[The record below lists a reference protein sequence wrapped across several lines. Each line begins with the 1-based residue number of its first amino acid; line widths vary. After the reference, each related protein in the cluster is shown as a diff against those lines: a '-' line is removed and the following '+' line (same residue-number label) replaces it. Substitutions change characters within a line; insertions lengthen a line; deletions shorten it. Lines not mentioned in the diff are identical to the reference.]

1 MPPGARSAPLP
12 ARGGRREGALARL
25 AETDFREDPALADRA
40 RLATLEAALAEEIRK
55 SETLARVTEA
65 VASSADVDKLIQVVI
80 DGAREITGAAFG
92 AFFYNVA
99 DPDGGS
105 YTLYRLSGAP
115 PEAFSRFPMPRK
127 TEVFAPT
134 FDGVGPVRSDDITK
148 DPRYG
153 RNAPRKG
160 MPEGH
165 LPVRSYLAV
174 PVTTREGV
182 VLGGLF
188 FGHPEPARF
197 TGRDETLL
205 VGLGA
210 QVAVIIESIRSNAA
224 AFSELA
230 ERRKA
235 EERLKFALDSG
246 RMGSWDLD
254 VATRAYEASD
264 LCKRNYGRR
273 PDETF
278 TFADLVATIHPE
290 DRPRILAAI
299 ESAIRDGAEYDVEYR
314 VVHPSGEL
322 RWLHARG
329 RAAQTAD
336 DGGVRRLAGVS
347 LDITERKRADER
359 QKLLV
364 NELNHRVKNSLA
376 TVQSIAAQTLRS
388 SASPEFFREAF
399 ETRLIA
405 LSQTHDLLT
414 RESWEGA
421 SLREVFDVEL
431 HAMAG
436 EDRVVFDYTADV
448 RLNPKA
454 AVALGMG
461 IHELATNAVKYGAL
475 SIPDGRVSVAWTLEE
490 DLLRLVWTERGGPT
504 VTPPARR
511 GFGARLL
518 ERGLA
523 AELSGGVELTYDAA
537 GLVCQMALPR
547 RALEP

>member
-1 MPPGARSAPLP
+1 MVTAAKTDI
-12 ARGGRREGALARL
+12 RGGSEADLRAQL
-25 AETDFREDPALADRA
+25 AEARAALAD
-40 RLATLEAALAEEIRK
+40 EVRK
-55 SETLARVTEA
+55 SETLARVTQA
-65 VASSADVDKLIQVVI
+65 VASSSDVGSCVQAVM
-80 DGAREITGAAFG
+80 DGGREIIGAAYG
-92 AFFYNVA
+92 AFFYNVVDA
-99 DPDGGS
+99 DGEF

-115 PEAFSRFPMPRK
+115 YEAFASFPTPRK

-134 FDGVGPVRSDDITK
+134 FDGVGVVRSDDITQ

-153 RNAPRKG
+153 RNAPRRG
-160 MPEGH
+160 MPPGH
-165 LPVRSYLAV
+165 LPVRSYLAI
-174 PVTTREGV
+174 PVTTPQSA

-188 FGHPEPARF
+188 FGDPEPGRF
-197 TGRDETLL
+197 TARDEALL

-210 QVAVIIESIRSNAA
+210 QVAVTIESIRINAA
-224 AFSELA
+224 ALDELDQ
-230 ERRKA
+230 RRRA

-264 LCKRNYGRR
+264 LCKANYGRR
-273 PDETF
+273 PDQSF
-278 TFADLVATIHPE
+278 TFADLIATIHPE
-290 DRPRILAAI
+290 DRPRIMAAI
-299 ESAIRDGAEYDVEYR
+299 ESAIRDGADYDVEYR
-314 VVHPSGEL
+314 VLLPADGEL

-347 LDITERKRADER
+347 LDITERKRAEER
-359 QKLLV
+359 QKLLI

-388 SASPEFFREAF
+388 NASPEFFREAF
-399 ETRLIA
+399 EARLIA
-405 LSQTHDLLT
+405 LSHTHDLLT

-421 SLREVFDVEL
+421 SLREVFDSEL

-436 EDRVVFDYTADV
+436 EDRVTFDYVSDL

-461 IHELATNAVKYGAL
+461 VHELATNAVKYGAW
-475 SIPDGRVSVAWTLEE
+475 SVPDGRVIVSWRLEPN
-490 DLLRLVWTERGGPT
+490 LLRLTWAERGGPT
-504 VTPPARR
+504 VKTPTRR

-523 AELSGGVELTYDAA
+523 AELSGGVELTYDAS
-537 GLVCQMALPR
+537 GLVCHMALPL

>member
-1 MPPGARSAPLP
+1 
-12 ARGGRREGALARL
+12 LASVAKTEVRVDGETELAERL
-25 AETDFREDPALADRA
+25 AASQ
-40 RLATLEAALAEEIRK
+40 AALAEEVRK
-55 SETLARVTEA
+55 SETLARLTEA
-65 VASSADVDKLIQVVI
+65 VAASPDIDGVVQVVI

-92 AFFYNVA
+92 AFFYNLVDA
-99 DPDGGS
+99 DGES
-105 YTLYRLSGAP
+105 YSLYRLSGAP
-115 PEAFSRFPMPRK
+115 PEAFASFPMPRK
-127 TEVFAPT
+127 TAVFAPT
-134 FDGVGPVRSDDITK
+134 FDGVGAVLSDDITQ

-153 RNAPRKG
+153 RNAPRRG

-165 LPVRSYLAV
+165 LPVRSYLAI
-174 PVTTREGV
+174 PVATRQGE

-188 FGHPEPARF
+188 FGHPEIGRF
-197 TGRDETLL
+197 SARDENLL
-205 VGLGA
+205 TGLGA
-210 QVAVIIESIRSNAA
+210 QVAVTIESIRITAGA
-224 AFSELA
+224 KKELA
-230 ERRKA
+230 ERRQA
-235 EERLKFALDSG
+235 EERLKFALDASG
-246 RMGSWDLD
+246 MGSWDLD

-264 LCKRNYGRR
+264 LCKSNYGRR
-273 PDETF
+273 PDQPF
-278 TFADLVATIHPE
+278 GFADLIETIHPE
-290 DRPRILAAI
+290 DRPRVLTAI
-299 ESAIRDGAEYDVEYR
+299 ESAIREGADYDVEYR

-347 LDITERKRADER
+347 LDITQRKRADER

-399 ETRLIA
+399 EARLIA
-405 LSQTHDLLT
+405 LSHTHDLLT

-421 SLREVFDVEL
+421 SLREVFDAEL

-436 EDRVVFDYTADV
+436 EDRITFDYADDV
-448 RLNPKA
+448 RLTPKA

-461 IHELATNAVKYGAL
+461 VHELATNACKYGAL
-475 SIPDGRVSVAWTLEE
+475 SVATGRVRVTWVQER
-490 DLLRLVWTERGGPT
+490 DLLRLTWTESHGPP
-504 VTPPARR
+504 VAPPARR

-537 GLVCQMALPR
+537 GLICQMALPL

>member
-1 MPPGARSAPLP
+1 MVSVAETQV
-12 ARGGRREGALARL
+12 RGGSDTDLNARL
-25 AETDFREDPALADRA
+25 ARA
-40 RLATLEAALAEEIRK
+40 EAALAEEIRK

-65 VASSADVDKLIQVVI
+65 IASSGDVDACIQAAI
-80 DGAREITGAAFG
+80 DGAREITGAAYG
-92 AFFYNVA
+92 AFFYNGVGA
-99 DPDGGS
+99 DGEF
-105 YTLYRLSGAP
+105 YTLYRLSGAA
-115 PEAFSRFPMPRK
+115 PEAFADFPTPRK

-134 FDGVGPVRSDDITK
+134 FDGLGVVRSDDITK

-153 RNAPRKG
+153 RNAPRRG

-165 LPVRSYLAV
+165 LLVRSYLAI
-174 PVTTREGV
+174 PVSNRQGE

-188 FGHPEPARF
+188 FGHPEPGRF
-197 TGRDETLL
+197 TARDETLL
-205 VGLGA
+205 VGVGA
-210 QVAVIIESIRSNAA
+210 QVAVTIESIRTNAA
-224 AFSELA
+224 ALDELDQ
-230 ERRKA
+230 RRRA

-264 LCKRNYGRR
+264 LCKVNYGRR

-278 TFADLVATIHPE
+278 TFADLIATIHPE
-290 DRPRILAAI
+290 DRPRIMTAI
-299 ESAIRDGAEYDVEYR
+299 EAAIRDGADYDVEYR
-314 VVHPSGEL
+314 VVLPNGDL

-347 LDITERKRADER
+347 LDITDRKRAEER
-359 QKLLV
+359 RKLLV

-399 ETRLIA
+399 ESRLIA

-421 SLREVFDVEL
+421 SLREVFDAEL

-436 EDRVVFDYTADV
+436 EDRVTFDYPADL

-475 SIPDGRVSVAWTLEE
+475 SVPHGRVLVTWSLER
-490 DLLRLVWTERGGPT
+490 DLLRLTWTERDGPR
-504 VTPPARR
+504 VEPPARR

-537 GLVCQMALPR
+537 GLVCQMALPL

>member
-1 MPPGARSAPLP
+1 MAK
-12 ARGGRREGALARL
+12 L
-25 AETDFREDPALADRA
+25 AETDIREDEETALRA
-40 RLATLEAALAEEIRK
+40 RLVKLEAALAEENRR

-65 VASSADVDKLIQVVI
+65 VASSTDVDTCVQVVI
-80 DGAREITGAAFG
+80 DGAREISGAAYG
-92 AFFYNVA
+92 AFFYNVV
-99 DPDGGS
+99 DPHGEF

-115 PEAFSRFPMPRK
+115 PEAFEGFPMPRK

-134 FDGVGPVRSDDITK
+134 FDGTGVVRSDDVTR

-153 RNAPRKG
+153 RNAPRRG

-165 LPVRSYLAV
+165 LPVRSYLAI
-174 PVTTREGV
+174 PVANRRGE

-188 FGHPEPARF
+188 FGHPEPGKFSA
-197 TGRDETLL
+197 RDETLL

-210 QVAVIIESIRSNAA
+210 QVAATVDLIRLSTGALT
-224 AFSELA
+224 EL
-230 ERRKA
+230 EHRRKA

-264 LCKRNYGRR
+264 LCKVNYGRR

-278 TFADLVATIHPE
+278 TFADLIATIHPE

-299 ESAIRDGAEYDVEYR
+299 EAAIREGADYDVEYR
-314 VVHPSGEL
+314 VVHPNGDL

-347 LDITERKRADER
+347 LDITERKRAEER

-388 SASPEFFREAF
+388 VAAPEFFRDAF

-414 RESWEGA
+414 RESWAGA

-436 EDRVVFDYTADV
+436 EDRVGFDYDADV

-475 SIPDGRVSVAWTLEE
+475 SVPEGRVAVAWSVE
-490 DLLRLVWTERGGPT
+490 DGVLRLTWTERGGPA

-523 AELSGGVELTYDAA
+523 AELSGGVELTYDAT
-537 GLVCQMALPR
+537 GLICEMALPV

>member
-1 MPPGARSAPLP
+1 M
-12 ARGGRREGALARL
+12 ARL
-25 AETDFREDPALADRA
+25 AETDIREDGEADLRARLIEVETALADEVHKA
-40 RLATLEAALAEEIRK
+40 Q
-55 SETLARVTEA
+55 TLARVGEA
-65 VASSADVDKLIQVVI
+65 VASSTDIDACVQAVI
-80 DGAREITGAAFG
+80 DGAREISGAAYG
-92 AFFYNVA
+92 AFFYNTA
-99 DPDGGS
+99 DADGDA
-105 YTLYRLSGAP
+105 YTLYRLSGAS
-115 PEAFSRFPMPRK
+115 PEAFKSFPTPRK

-134 FDGVGPVRSDDITK
+134 FDGTGVVRSDDITR

-153 RNAPRKG
+153 RNLPHRG
-160 MPEGH
+160 MPHGH
-165 LPVRSYLAV
+165 LPVRSYLAI
-174 PVTTREGV
+174 PVANRRGE

-188 FGHPEPARF
+188 FGHPEPGKF
-197 TGRDETLL
+197 STRDETLL

-210 QVAVIIESIRSNAA
+210 QVAATIESIKLKTGALG
-224 AFSELA
+224 ELA
-230 ERRKA
+230 QRRRA

-254 VATRAYEASD
+254 VASKTYEASD
-264 LCKRNYGRR
+264 LCKANYGRR

-278 TFADLVATIHPE
+278 TFADLIATIHPE

-299 ESAIRDGAEYDVEYR
+299 EAAIRDGADYDVEYR
-314 VVHPSGEL
+314 VVHPNGEL

-347 LDITERKRADER
+347 LDITERKRAEER

-388 SASPEFFREAF
+388 NASPEFFREAF

-414 RESWEGA
+414 RESWAGA

-431 HAMAG
+431 NAMAG
-436 EDRVVFDYTADV
+436 EDRVGFTYQTDV

-475 SIPDGRVSVAWTLEE
+475 SGPDGRVAVDWSVE
-490 DLLRLVWTERGGPT
+490 DGVLRLTWTESGGPP

-523 AELSGGVELTYDAA
+523 AELSGGVELTYDAT
-537 GLVCQMALPR
+537 GLVCQMALPL

>member
-1 MPPGARSAPLP
+1 
-12 ARGGRREGALARL
+12 LAKL
-25 AETDFREDPALADRA
+25 AETDIRDDGEAVLRA
-40 RLATLEAALAEEIRK
+40 RLAQVEAALADEIRK
-55 SETLARVTEA
+55 AQTLARVTEA
-65 VASSADVDKLIQVVI
+65 IASCGQVDTCIQVVI
-80 DGAREITGAAFG
+80 DGARQITGAALG
-92 AFFYNVA
+92 AFFYNVT
-99 DPDGGS
+99 DPDSGS
-105 YTLYRLSGAP
+105 YTLYRLSVAES
-115 PEAFSRFPMPRK
+115 EAFAGLPTPRDA
-127 TEVFAPT
+127 EVFAPT
-134 FDGVGPVRSDDITK
+134 FEGAGVVRSDDITQ

-153 RNAPRKG
+153 RNMPFKG
-160 MPEGH
+160 MPKDH
-165 LPVRSYLAV
+165 PPVRSYLAI
-174 PVTTREGV
+174 PVTSRQGE
-182 VLGGLF
+182 VLGGLI
-188 FGHPEPARF
+188 FGHPEPGKFSA
-197 TGRDETLL
+197 RDETLL
-205 VGLGA
+205 TGLAA
-210 QVAVIIESIRSNAA
+210 QVAATIESI
-224 AFSELA
+224 ELNTGAMA
-230 ERRKA
+230 ELDQRKRA

-254 VATRAYEASD
+254 VATKAYEASD
-264 LCKRNYGRR
+264 LCKLNYGRR

-278 TFADLVATIHPE
+278 TFADLIATIHPE

-299 ESAIRDGAEYDVEYR
+299 EAAIRDGADYDVEYR
-314 VVHPSGEL
+314 VVHPNGDL

-347 LDITERKRADER
+347 LDITERKRAEEH

-388 SASPEFFREAF
+388 VAAPEFFRDAF

-414 RESWEGA
+414 KESWASA
-421 SLREVFDVEL
+421 SLRDVFDVEL

-436 EDRVVFDYTADV
+436 EDRVTFAYDTDV

-475 SIPDGRVSVAWTLEE
+475 STHEGRVSVDWIVQ
-490 DLLRLVWTERGGPT
+490 DHVLRLTWTESGGPP

-523 AELSGGVELTYDAA
+523 AELSGEVELTYDAA
-537 GLVCQMALPR
+537 GLICQMALPL

>member
-1 MPPGARSAPLP
+1 
-12 ARGGRREGALARL
+12 LAKL
-25 AETDFREDPALADRA
+25 AETDIREDEETALRA
-40 RLATLEAALAEEIRK
+40 RLTDLEAALADEIRK
-55 SETLARVTEA
+55 SQTLARVIEA
-65 VASSADVDKLIQVVI
+65 VASSTDVDTCVQVVI
-80 DGAREITGAAFG
+80 DGAREISGAAYG
-92 AFFYNVA
+92 AFFYNVV
-99 DPDGGS
+99 DPNGES

-115 PEAFSRFPMPRK
+115 PEAFEGFPMPRK

-134 FDGVGPVRSDDITK
+134 FDGTGVVRSDDITR

-153 RNAPRKG
+153 RNAPRRG
-160 MPEGH
+160 MPGDH
-165 LPVRSYLAV
+165 LPVRSYLAI
-174 PVTTREGV
+174 PVANRRGEM
-182 VLGGLF
+182 LGGLF
-188 FGHPEPARF
+188 FGHPEPGKFSA
-197 TGRDETLL
+197 RDETLM

-210 QVAVIIESIRSNAA
+210 QVAATVDLIRLSTGALT
-224 AFSELA
+224 EL
-230 ERRKA
+230 EHRRKA

-254 VATRAYEASD
+254 VATKAYEASD
-264 LCKRNYGRR
+264 LCKVNYGRR

-278 TFADLVATIHPE
+278 TFADLIAAIHPE

-299 ESAIRDGAEYDVEYR
+299 EAAIREGADYDVEYR
-314 VVHPSGEL
+314 VVHPNGEL

-347 LDITERKRADER
+347 LDITERKRAEER

-388 SASPEFFREAF
+388 VAAPEFFRDAF

-414 RESWEGA
+414 RESWAGA

-436 EDRVVFDYTADV
+436 EDRVVFDYDADV

-475 SIPDGRVSVAWTLEE
+475 SVPDGRVAVTWSVE
-490 DLLRLVWTERGGPT
+490 DGVLRLIWTERGGPP

-523 AELSGGVELTYDAA
+523 AELSGGVELTYDAT
-537 GLVCQMALPR
+537 GLICEMALPV

>member
-1 MPPGARSAPLP
+1 MASPAVESRLRDGDAPATRS
-12 ARGGRREGALARL
+12 RL
-25 AETDFREDPALADRA
+25 AE
-40 RLATLEAALAEEIRK
+40 LEAALADEIRK

-65 VASSADVDKLIQVVI
+65 IASSDDVDACVQTAL
-80 DGAREITGAAFG
+80 DGAREISGAAYG
-92 AFFYNVA
+92 AFFYNRTE
-99 DPDGGS
+99 PDGES
-105 YTLYRLSGAP
+105 YALFRLSGAP
-115 PEAFSRFPMPRK
+115 PEAFANFPPVRK
-127 TEVFAPT
+127 TELFTPT
-134 FDGVGPVRSDDITK
+134 FENTGVVRSDDIAR

-153 RNAPRKG
+153 RTPPRNG

-165 LPVRSYLAV
+165 LPVRSYLAI
-174 PVTTREGV
+174 PVATRRGE

-188 FGHPEPARF
+188 FGHPEPGRF
-197 TGRDETLL
+197 TLRDETLL

-210 QVAVIIESIRSNAA
+210 QVAATIESIKLTAGA
-224 AFSELA
+224 VAELA
-230 ERRKA
+230 ERRQA

-254 VATRAYEASD
+254 VATKAYEASD
-264 LCKRNYGRR
+264 LCKANYGRR
-273 PDETF
+273 ADESF
-278 TFADLVATIHPE
+278 TFADLIATLHPE
-290 DRPRILAAI
+290 DRPRVLSAI
-299 ESAIRDGAEYDVEYR
+299 ERAIREGADYDVEYR
-314 VVHPSGEL
+314 VVHPTGEL

-336 DGGVRRLAGVS
+336 DGGARRLAGVS
-347 LDITERKRADER
+347 LDITERKRAEER

-388 SASPEFFREAF
+388 VAAPEFFRDAF

-414 RESWEGA
+414 RESWAGA

-436 EDRVVFDYTADV
+436 EDRVSFDYSADL

-461 IHELATNAVKYGAL
+461 IHELTTNAVKYGAL
-475 SIPDGRVSVAWTLEE
+475 STPDGRVSVDWAIEE
-490 DLLRLVWTERGGPT
+490 GVLRLRWTEADGPP

-523 AELSGGVELTYDAA
+523 AELSGAVELTYDAA
-537 GLVCQMALPR
+537 GLVCQMALPL

>member
-1 MPPGARSAPLP
+1 MASLV
-12 ARGGRREGALARL
+12 
-25 AETDFREDPALADRA
+25 AESRVRDGDEPDARA
-40 RLATLEAALAEEIRK
+40 RLAQLEAALADEIRK
-55 SETLARVTEA
+55 SETLARVNAA
-65 VASSADVDKLIQVVI
+65 VTSSTDIDTCVQVVL
-80 DGAREITGAAFG
+80 DGAREIVGAAFG
-92 AFFYNVA
+92 AFFYNQLE
-99 DPDGGS
+99 PDGES
-105 YTLYRLSGAP
+105 YALYRLSGAA
-115 PEAFSRFPMPRK
+115 PEAFASFPKLRK

-134 FDGVGPVRSDDITK
+134 FENAGVVRSDDITQ

-165 LPVRSYLAV
+165 LPVRSYLAI
-174 PVTTREGV
+174 PVATRRGE

-188 FGHPEPARF
+188 FGHPEPGRF
-197 TGRDETLL
+197 SLHDETL
-205 VGLGA
+205 VIGLGA
-210 QVAVIIESIRSNAA
+210 QVAATIDSIKLNAGA
-224 AFSELA
+224 VAELTQ
-230 ERRKA
+230 RRRA

-254 VATRAYEASD
+254 VATKTYEASD
-264 LCKRNYGRR
+264 LCKLNYGRR
-273 PDETF
+273 PDEVF
-278 TFADLVATIHPE
+278 TFADLIETIHPE
-290 DRPRILAAI
+290 DRPRVLAAI
-299 ESAIRDGAEYDVEYR
+299 ESAIRDGANYDIEYR
-314 VVHPSGEL
+314 VVHPTGEL

-329 RAAQTAD
+329 RAATSAD
-336 DGGVRRLAGVS
+336 NGGVRRLAGVS
-347 LDITERKRADER
+347 LDITERKRAEER

-388 SASPEFFREAF
+388 VAAPEFFRDAF

-405 LSQTHDLLT
+405 LSHTHDLLT
-414 RESWEGA
+414 RESWAGA
-421 SLREVFDVEL
+421 SLREVFDLEL

-436 EDRVVFDYTADV
+436 EDRVGFTYAGDV

-461 IHELATNAVKYGAL
+461 IHELTTNASKYGAL
-475 SIPDGRVSVAWTLEE
+475 STPNGHVAVDWAIEDGV
-490 DLLRLVWTERGGPT
+490 LRLTWTESGGPP

-511 GFGARLL
+511 GFGVRLL

-537 GLVCQMALPR
+537 GLVCQMALPL

>member
-1 MPPGARSAPLP
+1 MA
-12 ARGGRREGALARL
+12 EL
-25 AETDFREDPALADRA
+25 AETDIRGDEETALRA
-40 RLATLEAALAEEIRK
+40 RMAKLEAALADEIRK
-55 SETLARVTEA
+55 AQTLARVTEA
-65 VASSADVDKLIQVVI
+65 VASSTDIGACVQGVI
-80 DGAREITGAAFG
+80 DGAREISGAAYG
-92 AFFYNVA
+92 AFFHNVA
-99 DPDGGS
+99 EAGGEAFR
-105 YTLYRLSGAP
+105 LYRFSGASA
-115 PEAFSRFPMPRK
+115 EAFESFPMPPR
-127 TEVFAPT
+127 TEFFVPT
-134 FDGVGPVRSDDITK
+134 ADGKGVVRSDDITS

-153 RNAPRKG
+153 RNAPRQDASQSR
-160 MPEGH
+160 
-165 LPVRSYLAV
+165 LPVRSYLAI
-174 PVTTREGV
+174 PVANRRGE

-188 FGHPEPARF
+188 FGHPEPGRF
-197 TGRDETLL
+197 SPRDETLL

-210 QVAVIIESIRSNAA
+210 QVAATIDSIKLNTEAMT
-224 AFSELA
+224 ELDH
-230 ERRKA
+230 RRKA

-264 LCKRNYGRR
+264 LCKVNYGRR

-299 ESAIRDGAEYDVEYR
+299 EAAIREGADYDVEYR
-314 VVHPSGEL
+314 VVHPNGDL

-347 LDITERKRADER
+347 LDITERKRAEER

-388 SASPEFFREAF
+388 VAAPEFFRDAF

-414 RESWEGA
+414 RESWAGA

-436 EDRVVFDYTADV
+436 EDRVGFDYEADV

-461 IHELATNAVKYGAL
+461 IHELTTNAVKYGAL
-475 SIPDGRVSVAWTLEE
+475 SVPDGRVAVTWSVE
-490 DLLRLVWTERGGPT
+490 DGVLRLTWTESGGPP
-504 VTPPARR
+504 VKPPARR

-523 AELSGGVELTYDAA
+523 AELSGGVELTYDAP
-537 GLVCQMALPR
+537 GLICEMALPL

>member
-1 MPPGARSAPLP
+1 MVRDGGASDSDVSGVH
-12 ARGGRREGALARL
+12 ARFAV
-25 AETDFREDPALADRA
+25 
-40 RLATLEAALAEEIRK
+40 LEAALADEIRK
-55 SETLARVTEA
+55 AETLARVSEA
-65 VASSADVDKLIQVVI
+65 IASSVNVDSCVQIVL
-80 DGAREITGAAFG
+80 DGAREISGASFG
-92 AFFYNVA
+92 AFFYNVVE
-99 DPDGGS
+99 PDGES
-105 YTLYRLSGAP
+105 YALYRLSGAA
-115 PEAFSRFPMPRK
+115 PEAFADFPKVRR
-127 TEVFAPT
+127 TAVFAPT
-134 FDGVGPVRSDDITK
+134 FDNLGVVRSDDITQ

-153 RNAPRKG
+153 KNAPRKG

-165 LPVRSYLAV
+165 LPVRSYLAI
-174 PVTTREGV
+174 PVATRQGE

-188 FGHPEPARF
+188 FGHPEAGRF
-197 TGRDETLL
+197 TVRDETLL

-210 QVAVIIESIRSNAA
+210 QVAATIESIKLNASA
-224 AFSELA
+224 LA
-230 ERRKA
+230 ELDHRRKA

-254 VATRAYEASD
+254 VATKAYEASD
-264 LCKRNYGRR
+264 LCRANYGRR
-273 PDETF
+273 ADESF
-278 TFADLVATIHPE
+278 TFADLIATIHPD
-290 DRPRILAAI
+290 DRPRILSAI
-299 ESAIRDGAEYDVEYR
+299 ESAIRDGSEYDVEYR
-314 VVHPSGEL
+314 VVHPNGDL

-329 RAAQTAD
+329 RAATIAD

-347 LDITERKRADER
+347 LDITERKRAEER

-388 SASPEFFREAF
+388 VAAPEFFRDAF

-405 LSQTHDLLT
+405 LSHTHDLLT
-414 RESWEGA
+414 RESWAGA

-436 EDRVVFDYTADV
+436 EDRVGFDYPADV

-461 IHELATNAVKYGAL
+461 IHELTTNAVKYGAL
-475 SIPDGRVSVAWTLEE
+475 SIPDGRVAVEWTLE
-490 DLLRLVWTERGGPT
+490 DGVLRLIWTEKNGPT

-511 GFGARLL
+511 GFGVRLL

-537 GLVCQMALPR
+537 GLVCQMALPL

>member
-1 MPPGARSAPLP
+1 M
-12 ARGGRREGALARL
+12 ARL
-25 AETDFREDPALADRA
+25 AESEVHGDMAADDATRLA
-40 RLATLEAALAEEIRK
+40 RLQAALTEEIRK
-55 SETLARVTEA
+55 SEALARVTEA
-65 VASSADVDKLIQVVI
+65 VASSVDLDEVVQVVI

-92 AFFYNVA
+92 AFFYSVA
-99 DPDGGS
+99 NPGGDS

-115 PEAFSRFPMPRK
+115 PEAFASYPTPRK
-127 TEVFAPT
+127 TEIFAPT
-134 FDGVGPVRSDDITK
+134 FDGVGTVRSDDITQ

-153 RNAPRKG
+153 HNAPYHG

-165 LPVRSYLAV
+165 LPVRSYLAI
-174 PVTTREGV
+174 PVVTREGE

-188 FGHPEPARF
+188 FGHPEPGRF
-197 TGRDETLL
+197 SARDETLL

-210 QVAVIIESIRSNAA
+210 QVAVTIGSIRGAVAA
-224 AFSELA
+224 LEELDQ
-230 ERRKA
+230 RRRA
-235 EERLKFALDSG
+235 EERLKFALDSA

-264 LCKRNYGRR
+264 LCKANYGRR
-273 PDETF
+273 PEEAF
-278 TFADLVATIHPE
+278 TFADLIETIHAE
-290 DRPRILAAI
+290 DRPRVLAAI
-299 ESAIRDGAEYDVEYR
+299 ESAIRDGTDYDVEYR
-314 VVHPSGEL
+314 VVLPSGEL

-347 LDITERKRADER
+347 LDITERKRAEER

-414 RESWEGA
+414 RESWAGA

-436 EDRVVFDYTADV
+436 EDRVAFAYDADV

-461 IHELATNAVKYGAL
+461 IHELTTNASKYGAL
-475 SIPDGRVSVAWTLEE
+475 SAPGGRVAVGWTAE
-490 DLLRLVWTERGGPT
+490 DGLLRLTWTESGGPP

-523 AELSGGVELTYDAA
+523 AELSGGVELTYDAS
-537 GLVCQMALPR
+537 GLVCHMALPL

>member
-1 MPPGARSAPLP
+1 MRGDVEADEGARLSQV
-12 ARGGRREGALARL
+12 
-25 AETDFREDPALADRA
+25 
-40 RLATLEAALAEEIRK
+40 EAALAEEIRK
-55 SETLARVTEA
+55 SDALARVTEA
-65 VASSADVDKLIQVVI
+65 VASSVDIDDVVQVVI

-92 AFFYNVA
+92 AFFYNLV
-99 DPDGGS
+99 DSGGEA

-115 PEAFSRFPMPRK
+115 PEAFSSYPMPRR

-134 FDGVGPVRSDDITK
+134 FDGAGPVRSDDITQ

-153 RNAPRKG
+153 RHPPHHG
-160 MPEGH
+160 MPKGH
-165 LPVRSYLAV
+165 LPVRSYLAI
-174 PVTTREGV
+174 PVVTRAGE

-188 FGHPEPARF
+188 FGHPEPGRF
-197 TGRDETLL
+197 SARDETLL

-210 QVAVIIESIRSNAA
+210 QVAVTIESIRSTAA
-224 AFSELA
+224 ALDELA
-230 ERRKA
+230 ERRRA

-264 LCKRNYGRR
+264 LCKANYGRL
-273 PDETF
+273 PDDIF
-278 TFADLVATIHPE
+278 TFADLIATIHPE

-299 ESAIRDGAEYDVEYR
+299 ESAIRDGTDYDVEYR
-314 VVHPSGEL
+314 IVLPDGDL

-347 LDITERKRADER
+347 LDITERKRAEER

-399 ETRLIA
+399 ESRLIA

-414 RESWEGA
+414 RESWAGA

-431 HAMAG
+431 HAMAS
-436 EDRVVFDYTADV
+436 EDRVSFAYDVDV

-461 IHELATNAVKYGAL
+461 IHELATNAAKYGAF
-475 SIPDGRVSVAWTLEE
+475 STPAGRVAVSWTV
-490 DLLRLVWTERGGPT
+490 DQNLLRLTWTESGGPS

-523 AELSGGVELTYDAA
+523 AELSGGVELTYDAP
-537 GLVCQMALPR
+537 GLVCQMALPL

>member
-1 MPPGARSAPLP
+1 LGDADLGARL
-12 ARGGRREGALARL
+12 RELELSLA
-25 AETDFREDPALADRA
+25 AEV
-40 RLATLEAALAEEIRK
+40 RK
-55 SETLARVTEA
+55 SDTLARVTEA
-65 VASSADVDKLIQVVI
+65 IASSNDVDACVQIAL
-80 DGAREITGAAFG
+80 DGARDISGAAYG
-92 AFFYNVA
+92 AFFYNQME
-99 DPDGGS
+99 PDGES
-105 YTLYRLSGAP
+105 YALFRLSGASP
-115 PEAFSRFPMPRK
+115 AAFANFPQVRK
-127 TEVFAPT
+127 TEIFRPT
-134 FDGVGPVRSDDITK
+134 FENTGVVRSDDITQ

-153 RNAPRKG
+153 RNAPREG
-160 MPEGH
+160 MPDGH

-174 PVTTREGV
+174 PVATRQGE
-182 VLGGLF
+182 VLGGLL
-188 FGHPEPARF
+188 FGHPEPGRF
-197 TGRDETLL
+197 TARDESLL

-210 QVAVIIESIRSNAA
+210 QVAATIETIKLNAGA
-224 AFSELA
+224 LA
-230 ERRKA
+230 ELDQRRKA
-235 EERLKFALDSG
+235 EERLKFALESG
-246 RMGSWDLD
+246 GMGSWDLD
-254 VATRAYEASD
+254 VATKAYEASE
-264 LCKRNYGRR
+264 LCKANYGRR
-273 PDETF
+273 PDEAF
-278 TFADLVATIHPE
+278 TFADLVETVHPA

-299 ESAIRDGAEYDVEYR
+299 DDAIRAGADYDVEYR
-314 VVHPSGEL
+314 VIHPSGEL

-329 RAAQTAD
+329 RAAHKAD

-347 LDITERKRADER
+347 LDITERKRAEDR

-388 SASPEFFREAF
+388 AASPEFFREAF

-405 LSQTHDLLT
+405 LSHTHDLLT

-436 EDRVVFDYTADV
+436 EDRVSFDYPSDI
-448 RLNPKA
+448 RLTPKA

-475 SIPDGRVSVAWTLEE
+475 SSPHGHVRVAWRIDQ
-490 DLLRLVWTERGGPT
+490 DLLRLIWTESGGPK
-504 VTPPARR
+504 VEPPARR

-523 AELSGGVELTYDAA
+523 AELSGSVELTYDAS
-537 GLVCQMALPR
+537 GLVCHMALPL

>member
-1 MPPGARSAPLP
+1 MAGVVAESRVRDGDAPD
-12 ARGGRREGALARL
+12 AAARL
-25 AETDFREDPALADRA
+25 AA
-40 RLATLEAALAEEIRK
+40 LEAALADEVRK

-65 VASSADVDKLIQVVI
+65 VASSTDIDSCVQAVI
-80 DGAREITGAAFG
+80 DGAREISGAAFG
-92 AFFYNVA
+92 AFFYNQVE
-99 DPDGGS
+99 PDGES
-105 YTLYRLSGAP
+105 YALYRLSGAA
-115 PEAFSRFPMPRK
+115 PEAFASFPKVRK

-134 FDGVGPVRSDDITK
+134 FENTAVVRSDDITK

-165 LPVRSYLAV
+165 LPVRSYLAI
-174 PVTTREGV
+174 PVATRQGE

-188 FGHPEPARF
+188 FGHPEAGRF
-197 TGRDETLL
+197 SPRDESLL
-205 VGLGA
+205 VGLGG
-210 QVAVIIESIRSNAA
+210 QVAATIESIRLNADA
-224 AFSELA
+224 LA
-230 ERRKA
+230 ELDQRRKA

-254 VATRAYEASD
+254 VATKAYEASD
-264 LCKRNYGRR
+264 LCKLNYGRG
-273 PDETF
+273 PDESF
-278 TFADLVATIHPE
+278 TFADLIETIHPD
-290 DRPRILAAI
+290 DRPRILGAI
-299 ESAIRDGAEYDVEYR
+299 ESAIRDGSDYDVEYR
-314 VVHPSGEL
+314 VVHPTGEL

-336 DGGVRRLAGVS
+336 DGGARRLAGVS
-347 LDITERKRADER
+347 LDITERKRAEER

-388 SASPEFFREAF
+388 VAAPEFFRDAF

-405 LSQTHDLLT
+405 LSHTHDLLT
-414 RESWEGA
+414 RESWAGA

-436 EDRVVFDYTADV
+436 EDRVSFTYPSDV
-448 RLNPKA
+448 RLTPKA

-461 IHELATNAVKYGAL
+461 IHELATNAAKYGAL
-475 SIPDGRVSVAWTLEE
+475 STPTGRVAVDWAII
-490 DLLRLVWTERGGPT
+490 DGVLRLIWTEKDGPP

-511 GFGARLL
+511 GFGVRLL

-523 AELSGGVELTYDAA
+523 AELSGGVELTYDAS
-537 GLVCQMALPR
+537 GLVCQMALPL

>member
-1 MPPGARSAPLP
+1 MAVGAESEDREARDADGGARLLQLE
-12 ARGGRREGALARL
+12 RELA
-25 AETDFREDPALADRA
+25 A
-40 RLATLEAALAEEIRK
+40 EIRK
-55 SETLARVTEA
+55 SDTLARVTEA
-65 VASSADVDKLIQVVI
+65 IASSNDVDGCVQIAL
-80 DGAREITGAAFG
+80 DGARDISGAAYG
-92 AFFYNVA
+92 AFFYNQTE
-99 DPDGGS
+99 PDGKS
-105 YTLYRLSGAP
+105 YALYRLSGAP
-115 PEAFSRFPMPRK
+115 PEAFADFPPVRK
-127 TEVFAPT
+127 TPLFAPT
-134 FDGVGPVRSDDITK
+134 FENTGVVRSDDITL
-148 DPRYG
+148 DPLYG
-153 RNAPRKG
+153 RNAPRTG
-160 MPEGH
+160 MPHGH
-165 LPVRSYLAV
+165 LPVRSYLAI
-174 PVTTREGV
+174 PVATRQGE
-182 VLGGLF
+182 VLGGLL
-188 FGHPEPARF
+188 FGHPEPGRF
-197 TGRDETLL
+197 TVRDETLL
-205 VGLGA
+205 TGLGA
-210 QVAVIIESIRSNAA
+210 QVAATIESIKLNADA
-224 AFSELA
+224 LA
-230 ERRKA
+230 ELDHRRKA

-254 VATRAYEASD
+254 VATRTYEASD
-264 LCKRNYGRR
+264 LCKANYGRR
-273 PDETF
+273 PEEPF
-278 TFADLVATIHPE
+278 TFADLVATIHPD
-290 DRPRILAAI
+290 DRPRIVAAI
-299 ESAIRDGAEYDVEYR
+299 DSAIRDSADYDVEYR

-388 SASPEFFREAF
+388 TASPEFFREAF

-431 HAMAG
+431 HAMAS
-436 EDRVVFDYTADV
+436 EDRVSFDYVSDV
-448 RLNPKA
+448 RLTPKA

-475 SIPDGRVSVAWTLEE
+475 STPLGGVKVVWRVEQDV
-490 DLLRLVWTERGGPT
+490 LRLTWTESGGPE
-504 VTPPARR
+504 VHPPARR

-523 AELSGGVELTYDAA
+523 AELSGGVELTYDAS
-537 GLVCQMALPR
+537 GLVCHMALPL

>member
-1 MPPGARSAPLP
+1 LVGLAGTQFRDVSTDDLC
-12 ARGGRREGALARL
+12 ARL
-25 AETDFREDPALADRA
+25 EQA
-40 RLATLEAALAEEIRK
+40 EAALADEIRK
-55 SETLARVTEA
+55 SETLARVTAA
-65 VASSADVDKLIQVVI
+65 VASTSDVDACVQAGI
-80 DGAREITGAAFG
+80 DGAREIIGAAYG
-92 AFFYNVA
+92 AFFYNVVGG
-99 DPDGGS
+99 DGEA

-115 PEAFSRFPMPRK
+115 PEAFSNFPMPRK
-127 TEVFAPT
+127 TAVFAPT
-134 FDGVGPVRSDDITK
+134 FDGVGVVRSSDITQ

-153 RNAPRKG
+153 QNTPRSG

-165 LPVRSYLAV
+165 LPVRSYLAI
-174 PVTTREGV
+174 PVSNPQGV

-188 FGHPEPARF
+188 FGHPEPGRF
-197 TGRDETLL
+197 TARDEALL

-210 QVAVIIESIRSNAA
+210 QLAVTIDSIRINAA
-224 AFSELA
+224 ALDELDQ
-230 ERRKA
+230 RRRA

-264 LCKRNYGRR
+264 LCKANYGRR
-273 PDETF
+273 TDESF
-278 TFADLVATIHPE
+278 TFADLIATIHPE
-290 DRPRILAAI
+290 DRPRIMSAI
-299 ESAIRDGAEYDVEYR
+299 ESAIRDGADYDVEYR
-314 VVHPSGEL
+314 VVLPTGEL

-336 DGGVRRLAGVS
+336 DGGARRLAGVS
-347 LDITERKRADER
+347 LDITERKRAEER

-388 SASPEFFREAF
+388 IASPEFFREAF
-399 ETRLIA
+399 EARLIA
-405 LSQTHDLLT
+405 LSHTHDLLT

-421 SLREVFDVEL
+421 SLREVFDGEL
-431 HAMAG
+431 RAMAG
-436 EDRVVFDYTADV
+436 EDRVTFDYQADL

-461 IHELATNAVKYGAL
+461 LHELATNAAKYGAW
-475 SIPDGRVSVAWTLEE
+475 SVPGGRVVVSWRLEPN
-490 DLLRLVWTERGGPT
+490 LLRLTWTEHGGPT
-504 VTPPARR
+504 VKPPTRR

-523 AELSGGVELTYDAA
+523 AELSGAVELTYDAS
-537 GLVCQMALPR
+537 GLVCHMALPL

>member
-1 MPPGARSAPLP
+1 M
-12 ARGGRREGALARL
+12 LASL
-25 AETDFREDPALADRA
+25 AETEVRGIGGREGVEFDVHA
-40 RLATLEAALAEEIRK
+40 RLLAAETALAEEVRK
-55 SETLARVTEA
+55 SQTLARVSEA
-65 VASSADVDKLIQVVI
+65 VASSHDVDACVQIVI

-92 AFFYNVA
+92 AFFYNVV
-99 DPDGGS
+99 DTDGES
-105 YTLYRLSGAP
+105 YALYRLSGAS
-115 PEAFSRFPMPRK
+115 PEAFAAFPNVRK
-127 TEVFAPT
+127 TDVFAPT
-134 FDGVGPVRSDDITK
+134 FNGEGVVRSDDITQ

-153 RNAPRKG
+153 RNAPRHG
-160 MPEGH
+160 MPAGH
-165 LPVRSYLAV
+165 LPVRSYLAI
-174 PVTTREGV
+174 PVANRQGE

-188 FGHPEPARF
+188 FGHPEAGRF
-197 TGRDETLL
+197 TARDESLL
-205 VGLGA
+205 VGMGA
-210 QVAVIIESIRSNAA
+210 QVAATIDSIKHNADA
-224 AFSELA
+224 RAELLQ
-230 ERRKA
+230 RRRA

-264 LCKRNYGRR
+264 LCKLNYGRT
-273 PDETF
+273 PDQDF
-278 TFADLVATIHPE
+278 GFADLVATIHPD
-290 DRPRILAAI
+290 DRPGVLTAI
-299 ESAIRDGAEYDVEYR
+299 EAAIRDGADYDVEYR

-329 RAAQTAD
+329 RAATIAD

-347 LDITERKRADER
+347 LDITERKRAEER

-388 SASPEFFREAF
+388 VAAPEFFREAF
-399 ETRLIA
+399 ESRLIA

-421 SLREVFDVEL
+421 SLREVIDAEM

-436 EDRVVFDYTADV
+436 EDRISFDYDADI
-448 RLNPKA
+448 RLSPKA

-461 IHELATNAVKYGAL
+461 VHELATNASKYGAL
-475 SIPDGRVSVAWTLEE
+475 STPDGRVVVAWTL
-490 DLLRLVWTERGGPT
+490 DRDVLRLTWTERDGPE
-504 VTPPARR
+504 VHPPARR

-523 AELSGGVELTYDAA
+523 AELSGAVDLTYDAA
-537 GLVCQMALPR
+537 GVVCLMALPL
-547 RALEP
+547 RALEPDT

>member
-1 MPPGARSAPLP
+1 LVK
-12 ARGGRREGALARL
+12 L
-25 AETDFREDPALADRA
+25 AETDIREDSEAVLRA
-40 RLATLEAALAEEIRK
+40 RLARLDAALADEIRK
-55 SETLARVTEA
+55 SDTLAQVSEA
-65 VASSADVDKLIQVVI
+65 IASSLDIDACVQVAI
-80 DGAREITGAAFG
+80 DGARDISGAAFG
-92 AFFYNVA
+92 AFFYNLVE
-99 DPDGGS
+99 PDGES
-105 YTLYRLSGAP
+105 YALYRLSGAP
-115 PEAFSRFPMPRK
+115 PEAFASFPKVRK

-134 FDGVGPVRSDDITK
+134 FENTSVVRSDDITL

-165 LPVRSYLAV
+165 LPVRSYLAI
-174 PVTTREGV
+174 PVATRQGQ

-188 FGHPEPARF
+188 FGHPEAGRF
-197 TGRDETLL
+197 SVRDESLL
-205 VGLGA
+205 VSLGA
-210 QVAVIIESIRSNAA
+210 QVAATIESIKLNGDAVA
-224 AFSELA
+224 ELTQ
-230 ERRKA
+230 RRRA

-246 RMGSWDLD
+246 GMGSWDLD
-254 VATRAYEASD
+254 VASKTYEASD
-264 LCKRNYGRR
+264 LCKLNYGRG
-273 PDETF
+273 PDENF
-278 TFADLVATIHPE
+278 TFADLIATIHPE

-299 ESAIRDGAEYDVEYR
+299 EAAIRDGADYDVEYR
-314 VVHPSGEL
+314 VVHPNGEL

-347 LDITERKRADER
+347 LDITERKRSDER

-388 SASPEFFREAF
+388 VAAPEYFRDAF

-405 LSQTHDLLT
+405 LSHTHDLLT
-414 RESWEGA
+414 RESWAGA

-436 EDRVVFDYTADV
+436 EDRVTFDYAGDV

-461 IHELATNAVKYGAL
+461 IHELATNASKYGAL
-475 SIPDGRVSVAWTLEE
+475 SSPDGRVTVSWSQEE
-490 DLLRLVWTERGGPT
+490 GVLRLVWTESGGPS
-504 VTPPARR
+504 VQPPARR

-523 AELSGGVELTYDAA
+523 AELSGGVELTYDTP
-537 GLVCQMALPR
+537 GLVCQMALPL

>member
-1 MPPGARSAPLP
+1 LVS
-12 ARGGRREGALARL
+12 L
-25 AETDFREDPALADRA
+25 AETEVRGSSEADLRA
-40 RLATLEAALAEEIRK
+40 RLARAEAALAEEIRK

-65 VASSADVDKLIQVVI
+65 VASSNDVEACVQAVI
-80 DGAREITGAAFG
+80 DGAREITGAAYG
-92 AFFYNVA
+92 AFFYNLVGE
-99 DPDGGS
+99 DGES
-105 YTLYRLSGAP
+105 YSLYRLSGAP
-115 PEAFSRFPMPRK
+115 PEAFSNFPMPRK

-134 FDGVGPVRSDDITK
+134 FNGEGVVRSDDITQ

-153 RNAPRKG
+153 RNAPRRG

-165 LPVRSYLAV
+165 LPVRSYLAI
-174 PVTTREGV
+174 PVTSRRGV

-188 FGHPEPARF
+188 FGHPEPGRF
-197 TGRDETLL
+197 SVRDEALL
-205 VGLGA
+205 VGVGV
-210 QVAVIIESIRSNAA
+210 QVAVTMESIQANAA
-224 AFSELA
+224 ALEELDQ
-230 ERRKA
+230 RRRA

-264 LCKRNYGRR
+264 LCKANYGRR
-273 PDETF
+273 PDQSF
-278 TFADLVATIHPE
+278 TFADLIATIHPD
-290 DRPRILAAI
+290 DRPRIMAAI
-299 ESAIRDGAEYDVEYR
+299 ESAIRDGADYDVEYR
-314 VVHPSGEL
+314 VVLPSGDL

-347 LDITERKRADER
+347 LDITDRKRAEER
-359 QKLLV
+359 RKLLV

-388 SASPEFFREAF
+388 VTSPAFFREAF
-399 ETRLIA
+399 ESRLIA

-421 SLREVFDVEL
+421 SLREVFDAEA

-436 EDRVVFDYTADV
+436 EDRVTFDYASDL

-461 IHELATNAVKYGAL
+461 IHELATNAVKYGAF
-475 SIPDGRVSVAWTLEE
+475 SVPDGRVTVTWTLEP
-490 DLLRLVWTERGGPT
+490 DLLRLSWIERNGPP
-504 VTPPARR
+504 VQPPARR

-523 AELSGGVELTYDAA
+523 AELSGAVELTYDAA
-537 GLVCQMALPR
+537 GLVCQMALPL

>member
-1 MPPGARSAPLP
+1 
-12 ARGGRREGALARL
+12 
-25 AETDFREDPALADRA
+25 
-40 RLATLEAALAEEIRK
+40 
-55 SETLARVTEA
+55 
-65 VASSADVDKLIQVVI
+65 
-80 DGAREITGAAFG
+80 
-92 AFFYNVA
+92 
-99 DPDGGS
+99 
-105 YTLYRLSGAP
+105 
-115 PEAFSRFPMPRK
+115 
-127 TEVFAPT
+127 
-134 FDGVGPVRSDDITK
+134 
-148 DPRYG
+148 
-153 RNAPRKG
+153 

-165 LPVRSYLAV
+165 LPVRSYLAI
-174 PVTTREGV
+174 PVVTREGE

-188 FGHPEPARF
+188 FGHPEPGRF
-197 TGRDETLL
+197 SARDETLL

-210 QVAVIIESIRSNAA
+210 QVAVTIGSIRGGAA
-224 AFSELA
+224 ARAELA
-230 ERRKA
+230 ERRRA
-235 EERLKFALDSG
+235 EERLKFALDSA

-254 VATRAYEASD
+254 VVTKAYEASD
-264 LCKRNYGRR
+264 LCKANYGRR

-278 TFADLVATIHPE
+278 TFADLIATIHPE
-290 DRPRILAAI
+290 DRPRVLAAI
-299 ESAIRDGAEYDVEYR
+299 ESAIRDGTDYDVEYR
-314 VVHPSGEL
+314 IVLPNGDP

-329 RAAQTAD
+329 RAAQSAD
-336 DGGVRRLAGVS
+336 DGASRRLAGVS
-347 LDITERKRADER
+347 LDITERKRAEEH

-399 ETRLIA
+399 ESRLVA

-414 RESWEGA
+414 RESWAGA

-436 EDRVVFDYTADV
+436 EDRVSFTYDADV

-461 IHELATNAVKYGAL
+461 IHELATNAAKYGAF
-475 SIPDGRVSVAWTLEE
+475 SMAAGHVAVSWTI
-490 DLLRLVWTERGGPT
+490 DQNLLRLTWAESGGPP

-537 GLVCQMALPR
+537 GLVCQMALPL

>member
-1 MPPGARSAPLP
+1 LAAESIVRDGDMPDAH
-12 ARGGRREGALARL
+12 ARL
-25 AETDFREDPALADRA
+25 AE
-40 RLATLEAALAEEIRK
+40 LEAALADEIRK
-55 SETLARVTEA
+55 SETLARVGEA
-65 VASSADVDKLIQVVI
+65 IASSVDVDACVQVVL
-80 DGAREITGAAFG
+80 DGAREISGAAFG
-92 AFFYNVA
+92 AFFYNVTE
-99 DPDGGS
+99 PDGES
-105 YTLYRLSGAP
+105 YALYRLSGAA
-115 PEAFSRFPMPRK
+115 PEAFASFPKVRK
-127 TEVFAPT
+127 TEIFAPT
-134 FDGVGPVRSDDITK
+134 FDNLGVVLSDDITL

-153 RNAPRKG
+153 RNAPRNG

-165 LPVRSYLAV
+165 LPVRSYLAI
-174 PVTTREGV
+174 PVATRQGE

-188 FGHPEPARF
+188 FGHPEPVRF
-197 TGRDETLL
+197 TPRDASLL
-205 VGLGA
+205 AGLGA
-210 QVAVIIESIRSNAA
+210 QVAATIESIKLTGAA
-224 AFSELA
+224 VAELDQ
-230 ERRKA
+230 RRRA

-254 VATRAYEASD
+254 VATKTYEASD
-264 LCKRNYGRR
+264 LCKLNYGRG

-278 TFADLVATIHPE
+278 TFTDLIETIHPG
-290 DRPRILAAI
+290 DRPRVLAAI
-299 ESAIRDGAEYDVEYR
+299 ESAIRDGADYDVEYR
-314 VVHPSGEL
+314 VVHPNGEL

-347 LDITERKRADER
+347 LDITERKRAEER

-388 SASPEFFREAF
+388 VAAPEYFRDAF
-399 ETRLIA
+399 ETRLMA
-405 LSQTHDLLT
+405 LSHTHDLLT
-414 RESWEGA
+414 RESWAGA

-436 EDRVVFDYTADV
+436 EDRVGFDYSADV
-448 RLNPKA
+448 RLTPKA

-461 IHELATNAVKYGAL
+461 IHELTTNAVKYGSL
-475 SIPDGRVSVAWTLEE
+475 SIQEGRVAVKWTLEG
-490 DLLRLVWTERGGPT
+490 DVLRLIWTESDGPP
-504 VTPPARR
+504 VAPPARR
-511 GFGARLL
+511 GFGVRLL

-537 GLVCQMALPR
+537 GLVCQMALPL

>member
-1 MPPGARSAPLP
+1 MANLAESRAHEDGET
-12 ARGGRREGALARL
+12 GVRERLARV
-25 AETDFREDPALADRA
+25 ERALAD
-40 RLATLEAALAEEIRK
+40 EIRK

-65 VASSADVDKLIQVVI
+65 VASATDVDACVQVVI
-80 DGAREITGAAFG
+80 DGAREISGAAFG
-92 AFFYNVA
+92 AFFYNVV
-99 DPDGGS
+99 DPDGEA

-115 PEAFSRFPMPRK
+115 PEAFANFPMPRK
-127 TEVFAPT
+127 TAVFAAT
-134 FDGVGPVRSDDITK
+134 FDGVGVVRSDDITK

-165 LPVRSYLAV
+165 LPVRSYLAI
-174 PVTTREGV
+174 PVTTRQGE

-188 FGHPEPARF
+188 FGHPEPGRF
-197 TGRDETLL
+197 SPRDETLL

-210 QVAVIIESIRSNAA
+210 QVAATIESIKTNAA
-224 AFSELA
+224 ALSELS
-230 ERRKA
+230 ERRRA

-254 VATRAYEASD
+254 VATKAYEASD
-264 LCKRNYGRR
+264 LCKANYGRR

-278 TFADLVATIHPE
+278 TFADLVAAIHPE
-290 DRPRILAAI
+290 DRPRIMAAI
-299 ESAIRDGAEYDVEYR
+299 EAAIRDGADYDVEYR
-314 VVHPSGEL
+314 VVHPSGDL

-347 LDITERKRADER
+347 LDITERKRAEER

-388 SASPEFFREAF
+388 VAAPEFFRDAF

-414 RESWEGA
+414 RESWAGA

-436 EDRVVFDYTADV
+436 EDRVGFAYDADV

-475 SIPDGRVSVAWTLEE
+475 STPEGQVAVRWSLEDGV
-490 DLLRLVWTERGGPT
+490 LRLTWTETGGPP
-504 VTPPARR
+504 VKAPARR

-523 AELSGGVELTYDAA
+523 AELSGGVELTYDVS
-537 GLVCQMALPR
+537 GLVCQMALPL

>member
-1 MPPGARSAPLP
+1 METR
-12 ARGGRREGALARL
+12 ARL
-25 AETDFREDPALADRA
+25 AE
-40 RLATLEAALAEEIRK
+40 LEAAVADEIRK
-55 SETLARVTEA
+55 SDTLARTGEA
-65 VASSADVDKLIQVVI
+65 IASSVDIDACVQVAL
-80 DGAREITGAAFG
+80 DGAREISGAAFG
-92 AFFYNVA
+92 AFFYNVVE
-99 DPDGGS
+99 PDGES
-105 YTLYRLSGAP
+105 YALYRLSGAP
-115 PEAFSRFPMPRK
+115 PEAFADFPRVRR
-127 TEVFAPT
+127 TELFAPT
-134 FDGVGPVRSDDITK
+134 FDNKGVVLSDDIAL

-153 RNAPRKG
+153 RNAPEQG
-160 MPEGH
+160 MPAGH
-165 LPVRSYLAV
+165 LPVRSYLAI
-174 PVTTREGV
+174 PVATRRGE

-188 FGHPEPARF
+188 FGHPEARRF
-197 TGRDETLL
+197 TPRDAALL
-205 VGLGA
+205 TGLGA
-210 QVAVIIESIRSNAA
+210 QVAATLESLKLTRAA
-224 AFSELA
+224 MTELTQ
-230 ERRKA
+230 RRQA

-254 VATRAYEASD
+254 VATKAYEASD
-264 LCKRNYGRR
+264 LCKLNYGRR

-278 TFADLVATIHPE
+278 TFENLVETIHPE

-299 ESAIRDGAEYDVEYR
+299 DNAIRNGVDYDVEYR
-314 VVHPSGEL
+314 VVLPSGEL
-322 RWLHARG
+322 RWLQARG
-329 RAAQTAD
+329 RAATRAD
-336 DGGVRRLAGVS
+336 NGGVRRLAGVS
-347 LDITERKRADER
+347 LDITERKRAEER

-388 SASPEFFREAF
+388 VAAPEFFRDAF

-405 LSQTHDLLT
+405 LSHTHDLLT
-414 RESWEGA
+414 RESWAGA
-421 SLREVFDVEL
+421 SLREVFDIEL

-436 EDRVVFDYTADV
+436 EDRVSFTYPGDV

-475 SIPDGRVSVAWTLEE
+475 STPEGRVTVDWAIE
-490 DLLRLVWTERGGPT
+490 DGVLRLVWTESGGPT

-537 GLVCQMALPR
+537 GLVCLMALPL

>member
-1 MPPGARSAPLP
+1 
-12 ARGGRREGALARL
+12 LARL
-25 AETDFREDPALADRA
+25 AETEFPSDAEADDSG
-40 RLATLEAALAEEIRK
+40 RLARLEAALAEEIRK
-55 SETLARVTEA
+55 SDALARVTEA
-65 VASSADVDKLIQVVI
+65 VASAVDIDTVVQVVI

-92 AFFYNVA
+92 AFFYTVT
-99 DPDGGS
+99 DSGGES

-115 PEAFSRFPMPRK
+115 PEAFSSYPTPRK

-134 FDGVGPVRSDDITK
+134 FDGVGPVRSDDITQ

-153 RNAPRKG
+153 RNAPHRG

-165 LPVRSYLAV
+165 LPVRSYLAI
-174 PVTTREGV
+174 PVVTREGE

-188 FGHPEPARF
+188 FGHPEPGRF
-197 TGRDETLL
+197 SVRDETLL

-210 QVAVIIESIRSNAA
+210 QVAVTIGSIRGGAA
-224 AFSELA
+224 ARAELA
-230 ERRKA
+230 ERRRA
-235 EERLKFALDSG
+235 EERLKFALDSA

-254 VATRAYEASD
+254 VVTKAYETSD
-264 LCKRNYGRR
+264 LCKANYGRR

-278 TFADLVATIHPE
+278 TFADLIASIHPE
-290 DRPRILAAI
+290 DRPRVLAAI
-299 ESAIRDGAEYDVEYR
+299 ESAIRDGTDYDVEYR
-314 VVHPSGEL
+314 IVLPNGDP

-329 RAAQTAD
+329 RAAQAAD
-336 DGGVRRLAGVS
+336 DGGARRLAGVS
-347 LDITERKRADER
+347 LDITERKRAEER

-399 ETRLIA
+399 ESRLVA

-414 RESWEGA
+414 RESWAGA

-436 EDRVVFDYTADV
+436 EDRVSFAYEADV

-461 IHELATNAVKYGAL
+461 IHELATNAAKYGAL
-475 SIPDGRVSVAWTLEE
+475 STPAGHVAVSWTI
-490 DLLRLVWTERGGPT
+490 DQNLLRLTWVESGGPS

-537 GLVCQMALPR
+537 GLVCQMALPL

>member
-1 MPPGARSAPLP
+1 MASLAAESIVRDGDAPD
-12 ARGGRREGALARL
+12 AHARL
-25 AETDFREDPALADRA
+25 AELERALAD
-40 RLATLEAALAEEIRK
+40 EIRK
-55 SETLARVTEA
+55 TDTLARVSEA
-65 VASSADVDKLIQVVI
+65 VASSIDIDNCVQVVI
-80 DGAREITGAAFG
+80 DGAREISGAAFG
-92 AFFYNVA
+92 AFFYNLVDA
-99 DPDGGS
+99 EGES

-115 PEAFSRFPMPRK
+115 PEAFASFPMPRK
-127 TEVFAPT
+127 TAIFAPT
-134 FDGVGPVRSDDITK
+134 FDGVGVVRSDDITQ

-153 RNAPRKG
+153 KNAPRKG

-165 LPVRSYLAV
+165 LPVRSYLAI
-174 PVTTREGV
+174 PVSTRQGE

-188 FGHPEPARF
+188 FGHPEPGRF
-197 TGRDETLL
+197 SVRDEALL

-210 QVAVIIESIRSNAA
+210 QVAATIESIKLNAGA
-224 AFSELA
+224 LA
-230 ERRKA
+230 ELTQRRRA

-254 VATRAYEASD
+254 VATKAYEASD
-264 LCKRNYGRR
+264 LCKANYGRR

-278 TFADLVATIHPE
+278 TFADLIETIHPD
-290 DRPRILAAI
+290 DRPRILASI

-314 VVHPSGEL
+314 VVHPHGDL

-347 LDITERKRADER
+347 LDITERKRAEER

-388 SASPEFFREAF
+388 VAAPEFFRDAF

-405 LSQTHDLLT
+405 LSHTHDLLT
-414 RESWEGA
+414 RESWAGA

-436 EDRVVFDYTADV
+436 EDRVTFDYPADV

-475 SIPDGRVSVAWTLEE
+475 SIPEGRVKVDWAIE
-490 DLLRLVWTERGGPT
+490 DGVLRLIWTETNGPP

-511 GFGARLL
+511 GFGVRLL

-537 GLVCQMALPR
+537 GLVCQMALPL

>member
-1 MPPGARSAPLP
+1 LVT
-12 ARGGRREGALARL
+12 L
-25 AETDFREDPALADRA
+25 AETDIREDGEAVLRA
-40 RLATLEAALAEEIRK
+40 RLARQDAILADEIRK
-55 SETLARVTEA
+55 SETLARVSEA
-65 VASSADVDKLIQVVI
+65 IASSIDVDTCVQAVL
-80 DGAREITGAAFG
+80 DGAREISGAAFG
-92 AFFYNVA
+92 AFFYNVVE
-99 DPDGGS
+99 PDGES
-105 YTLYRLSGAP
+105 YALYRLSGAA
-115 PEAFSRFPMPRK
+115 PEAFADFPKVRR

-134 FDGVGPVRSDDITK
+134 FDNLGVVLSDDITR

-165 LPVRSYLAV
+165 LPVRSYLAI
-174 PVTTREGV
+174 PVATRQGE

-188 FGHPEPARF
+188 FGHPEAGRF
-197 TGRDETLL
+197 TPRDAALL
-205 VGLGA
+205 VSLGA
-210 QVAVIIESIRSNAA
+210 QVAATIESIKLNADA
-224 AFSELA
+224 RAELDH
-230 ERRKA
+230 RRKA

-246 RMGSWDLD
+246 GMGSWDLD
-254 VATRAYEASD
+254 VATKAYEASD
-264 LCKRNYGRR
+264 LCKANYGRR
-273 PDETF
+273 PDQTF
-278 TFADLVATIHPE
+278 TFADLIATIHPE
-290 DRPRILAAI
+290 DRPRILSAI
-299 ESAIRDGAEYDVEYR
+299 ETAIRDGAEYDVEYR
-314 VVHPSGEL
+314 VIHPTGEL

-329 RAAQTAD
+329 RVATRAD

-347 LDITERKRADER
+347 LDITERKRAEER

-388 SASPEFFREAF
+388 VAAPEYFRDAF

-405 LSQTHDLLT
+405 LSHTHDLLT
-414 RESWEGA
+414 RESWAGA

-436 EDRVVFDYTADV
+436 EDRVTFDYLGDV

-475 SIPDGRVSVAWTLEE
+475 STPDGRVAVQWSLE
-490 DLLRLVWTERGGPT
+490 DRVLRLIWTESGGPP

-511 GFGARLL
+511 GFGVRLL

-523 AELSGGVELTYDAA
+523 AELSGGVELTYDAT
-537 GLVCQMALPR
+537 GLVCQMALPL

>member
-1 MPPGARSAPLP
+1 MVK
-12 ARGGRREGALARL
+12 L
-25 AETDFREDPALADRA
+25 AETDIREDSDAVLRA
-40 RLATLEAALAEEIRK
+40 RLAKLDATLADEIRK
-55 SETLARVTEA
+55 SETLARVSEA
-65 VASSADVDKLIQVVI
+65 IASSVDVDACLQVVL
-80 DGAREITGAAFG
+80 DGAREISGAAFG
-92 AFFYNVA
+92 AFFYNVVE
-99 DPDGGS
+99 PDGES
-105 YTLYRLSGAP
+105 YALYRLSGAA
-115 PEAFSRFPMPRK
+115 PEAFADFPKVRR

-134 FDGVGPVRSDDITK
+134 FDNLGVVMSDDITR

-165 LPVRSYLAV
+165 LSVRSYLAI
-174 PVTTREGV
+174 PVATRQGE

-188 FGHPEPARF
+188 FGHPEAGRF
-197 TGRDETLL
+197 TPRDAALL
-205 VGLGA
+205 VSLGA
-210 QVAVIIESIRSNAA
+210 QVAATIESITLNADA
-224 AFSELA
+224 VAELTQ
-230 ERRKA
+230 RRRA

-246 RMGSWDLD
+246 GMGSWDLD
-254 VATRAYEASD
+254 VASKTYEASD
-264 LCKRNYGRR
+264 LCKLNYGRR
-273 PDETF
+273 PDESF
-278 TFADLVATIHPE
+278 TFADLIATIHPE
-290 DRPRILAAI
+290 DRPRILTAI
-299 ESAIRDGAEYDVEYR
+299 EAAIRDGADYDVEYR
-314 VVHPSGEL
+314 VVHPNGEL

-347 LDITERKRADER
+347 LDITERKRSDER

-388 SASPEFFREAF
+388 VAAPEYFRDAF

-405 LSQTHDLLT
+405 LSHTHDLLT
-414 RESWEGA
+414 RESWAGA

-436 EDRVVFDYTADV
+436 EDRVTFDYAGDV

-461 IHELATNAVKYGAL
+461 IHELATNASKYGAL
-475 SIPDGRVSVAWTLEE
+475 SSADGRVTVSWSQEE
-490 DLLRLVWTERGGPT
+490 GVLRLVWTESGGPP
-504 VTPPARR
+504 VNPPARR

-523 AELSGGVELTYDAA
+523 AELSGGVELTYDTL
-537 GLVCQMALPR
+537 GLVCQMALPL

>member
-1 MPPGARSAPLP
+1 MAIAAENDVREVGDVDLGARLH
-12 ARGGRREGALARL
+12 ELEARL
-25 AETDFREDPALADRA
+25 A
-40 RLATLEAALAEEIRK
+40 AEVHK
-55 SETLARVTEA
+55 SDTLARVTEA
-65 VASSADVDKLIQVVI
+65 IASSNDVDACVQSAL
-80 DGAREITGAAFG
+80 DGAREISGAAYG
-92 AFFYNVA
+92 AFFYNRME
-99 DPDGGS
+99 PDGES
-105 YTLYRLSGAP
+105 YALFRLSGAS
-115 PEAFSRFPMPRK
+115 PEAFANFPRVRK
-127 TEVFAPT
+127 TDIFRPT
-134 FDGVGPVRSDDITK
+134 FDNTGVVRSDDITQ

-153 RNAPRKG
+153 RNAPRQG

-165 LPVRSYLAV
+165 LPVRSYLAI
-174 PVTTREGV
+174 PVTTRQGE

-188 FGHPEPARF
+188 FGHPEPGRF
-197 TGRDETLL
+197 TARDESLL

-210 QVAVIIESIRSNAA
+210 QVAATIESIRLNGEA
-224 AFSELA
+224 LA
-230 ERRKA
+230 ELDHRRKA

-254 VATRAYEASD
+254 VATKAYEASD
-264 LCKRNYGRR
+264 LCKANYGRR
-273 PDETF
+273 PEETF
-278 TFADLVATIHPE
+278 TFNDLVETIHPE
-290 DRPRILAAI
+290 DRPRILRAI
-299 ESAIRDGAEYDVEYR
+299 DSAIRDGTDYDVEYR
-314 VVHPSGEL
+314 VIHPSGEL

-329 RAAQTAD
+329 RAAHKAED
-336 DGGVRRLAGVS
+336 GVRRLAGVS
-347 LDITERKRADER
+347 LDITERKRAEAR

-431 HAMAG
+431 HAMAS
-436 EDRVVFDYTADV
+436 EDRVSFDYASDL
-448 RLNPKA
+448 RLTPKA

-475 SIPDGRVSVAWTLEE
+475 SAPEGRVKVVWSIDDDV
-490 DLLRLVWTERGGPT
+490 LRLVWSESGGPE
-504 VTPPARR
+504 VHPPARR

-537 GLVCQMALPR
+537 GLVCHMALPL

>member
-1 MPPGARSAPLP
+1 M
-12 ARGGRREGALARL
+12 ARL
-25 AETDFREDPALADRA
+25 AETKIREDGDAVSRA
-40 RLATLEAALAEEIRK
+40 RLAEVEAALADEIRK
-55 SETLARVTEA
+55 AETLARVTEA
-65 VASSADVDKLIQVVI
+65 VASSDDVGEVVQVVI

-92 AFFYNVA
+92 AFFYNVVDA
-99 DPDGGS
+99 SDGELM
-105 YTLYRLSGAP
+105 LYKLAGAP
-115 PEAFSRFPMPRK
+115 PEAFADFPMPRK
-127 TEVFAPT
+127 TAVFAPT
-134 FDGVGPVRSDDITK
+134 FEGVGVVRSDDITL

-153 RNAPRKG
+153 HNAPRRG

-174 PVTTREGV
+174 PVATRGGQ
-182 VLGGLF
+182 VLGGLI
-188 FGHPEPARF
+188 FGHPEPGRF
-197 TGRDETLL
+197 SVRDESLL
-205 VGLGA
+205 IGLGA
-210 QVAVIIESIRSNAA
+210 QVAVTIESIRNTAA
-224 AFSELA
+224 ALDELT
-230 ERRKA
+230 ERRRA

-254 VATRAYEASD
+254 VATKAYEASD
-264 LCKRNYGRR
+264 LCKANYGRR
-273 PDETF
+273 PDATF
-278 TFADLVATIHPE
+278 TFADLIATIHPE
-290 DRPRILAAI
+290 DRPRILTAI
-299 ESAIRDGAEYDVEYR
+299 EAAIRDGADYDVEYR
-314 VVHPSGEL
+314 VVHPNGDL

-336 DGGVRRLAGVS
+336 DGGARRLAGVS
-347 LDITERKRADER
+347 LDITERKRAEER

-388 SASPEFFREAF
+388 VAAPEFFRDAF

-405 LSQTHDLLT
+405 LSHTHDLLT
-414 RESWEGA
+414 RESWAGA

-436 EDRVVFDYTADV
+436 EDRVGFAYAADV

-461 IHELATNAVKYGAL
+461 IHELVTNAAKYGAL
-475 SIPDGRVSVAWTLEE
+475 SIPEGRVAVNWAVE
-490 DLLRLVWTERGGPT
+490 DGVLRLTWTESGGPN
-504 VTPPARR
+504 VAPPARR
-511 GFGARLL
+511 GFGVRLL

-523 AELSGGVELTYDAA
+523 AELSGGVELTYDAS
-537 GLVCQMALPR
+537 GLICQMALPL

>member
-1 MPPGARSAPLP
+1 MVSA
-12 ARGGRREGALARL
+12 AKTDIRGGSEEELRARL
-25 AETDFREDPALADRA
+25 AEA
-40 RLATLEAALAEEIRK
+40 EAALAQEIRK
-55 SETLARVTEA
+55 SETLARVTQA
-65 VASSADVDKLIQVVI
+65 VASSSDVDACVQAVI
-80 DGAREITGAAFG
+80 DGAREIIGAAFG
-92 AFFYNVA
+92 AFFYNVVA
-99 DPDGGS
+99 GDGES
-105 YTLYRLSGAP
+105 YALYRLSGAP
-115 PEAFSRFPMPRK
+115 PEAFANFPMPRK

-134 FDGVGPVRSDDITK
+134 FDGVGVVRSDDITQ

-153 RNAPRKG
+153 RNAPRRG
-160 MPEGH
+160 MPPGH
-165 LPVRSYLAV
+165 LLVRSYLAI
-174 PVTTREGV
+174 PVMTPQGV

-188 FGHPEPARF
+188 FGHPEPRRF
-197 TGRDETLL
+197 TGRDEALL
-205 VGLGA
+205 IGLGA
-210 QVAVIIESIRSNAA
+210 QVAVAIESIRINAA
-224 AFSELA
+224 ALSELDQ
-230 ERRKA
+230 RRRA

-264 LCKRNYGRR
+264 LCKVNYGRR

-278 TFADLVATIHPE
+278 TFADLIATIHPE
-290 DRPRILAAI
+290 DRPRIMAAI
-299 ESAIRDGAEYDVEYR
+299 ESAIRDGADYDVEYR
-314 VVHPSGEL
+314 VILPNGDL

-347 LDITERKRADER
+347 LDITERKRAEER

-388 SASPEFFREAF
+388 NSPEFFREAF
-399 ETRLIA
+399 ESRLIA
-405 LSQTHDLLT
+405 LSHTHDLLT

-421 SLREVFDVEL
+421 SLREVVDSEL

-436 EDRVVFDYTADV
+436 EDRVVFDYAADL

-461 IHELATNAVKYGAL
+461 IHELATNAVKYGAW
-475 SIPDGRVSVAWTLEE
+475 SVPDGRVTVAWRLEPN
-490 DLLRLVWTERGGPT
+490 LLRLSWTERGGPLVKAPT
-504 VTPPARR
+504 RR

-523 AELSGGVELTYDAA
+523 AELSGSVELTYDAS
-537 GLVCQMALPR
+537 GLVCHMALPL

>member
-1 MPPGARSAPLP
+1 M
-12 ARGGRREGALARL
+12 ARL
-25 AETDFREDPALADRA
+25 AETDIREDGDVDPRA
-40 RLATLEAALAEEIRK
+40 RLIEVEAALADEIRK
-55 SETLARVTEA
+55 SQTLARVTEA
-65 VASSADVDKLIQVVI
+65 VASSTDVDTCVQVVI
-80 DGAREITGAAFG
+80 DGAREISGAAFG
-92 AFFYNVA
+92 AFFYNVV
-99 DPDGGS
+99 DPNGES
-105 YTLYRLSGAP
+105 YTLYRLSGAS
-115 PEAFSRFPMPRK
+115 PESFDGFAMPRK
-127 TEVFAPT
+127 TEVFAAT
-134 FDGVGPVRSDDITK
+134 FDGKGVVRSDDITR

-153 RNAPRKG
+153 RNMPHKG
-160 MPEGH
+160 MPGGH

-174 PVTTREGV
+174 PVISRQGE

-188 FGHPEPARF
+188 FGHPEPGKF
-197 TGRDETLL
+197 SVRDETLL

-210 QVAVIIESIRSNAA
+210 QVAATIESIKLNSGAVA
-224 AFSELA
+224 ELDQ
-230 ERRKA
+230 RRRA

-254 VATRAYEASD
+254 VATKAYEASD
-264 LCKRNYGRR
+264 LCKANYGRR

-278 TFADLVATIHPE
+278 TFADLIATIHPE

-299 ESAIRDGAEYDVEYR
+299 EAAIRDGADYDVEYR
-314 VVHPSGEL
+314 VVHPNGDL

-347 LDITERKRADER
+347 LDITERKRAEEH

-388 SASPEFFREAF
+388 VSAPEFFRDAF

-414 RESWEGA
+414 RESWAGA

-436 EDRVVFDYTADV
+436 EDRVGFDYTADV

-461 IHELATNAVKYGAL
+461 IHELTTNAVKYGAL
-475 SIPDGRVSVAWTLEE
+475 SGPEGRVAVTWSVT
-490 DLLRLVWTERGGPT
+490 DGVLRLTWIETGGPP

-523 AELSGGVELTYDAA
+523 AELSGEVELTYDAT
-537 GLVCQMALPR
+537 GLICQMALPL

>member
-1 MPPGARSAPLP
+1 
-12 ARGGRREGALARL
+12 LAGV
-25 AETDFREDPALADRA
+25 LADSEA
-40 RLATLEAALAEEIRK
+40 RDSDAPDAGLSPAALERALAEEIRR
-55 SETLARVTEA
+55 SDTLARVTEA
-65 VASSADVDKLIQVVI
+65 VASSTDIDTCVQVVI
-80 DGAREITGAAFG
+80 DGAREISGAAFG
-92 AFFYNVA
+92 AFFYNQLE
-99 DPDGGS
+99 PDGES
-105 YTLYRLSGAP
+105 YALYRLSGAA
-115 PEAFSRFPMPRK
+115 PEAFADFPRVRK
-127 TEVFAPT
+127 TALFAPT
-134 FDGVGPVRSDDITK
+134 FENTGVVRSDDITQ

-153 RNAPRKG
+153 LNAPREG

-165 LPVRSYLAV
+165 LPVRSYLAL
-174 PVTTREGV
+174 PVATRRGE

-188 FGHPEPARF
+188 FGHPLPGRF
-197 TGRDETLL
+197 TARDETLL
-205 VGLGA
+205 VGLGG
-210 QVAVIIESIRSNAA
+210 QVAATIESIRLTAGA
-224 AFSELA
+224 MAELT
-230 ERRKA
+230 ERRRA
-235 EERLKFALDSG
+235 EERLKFALDAG
-246 RMGSWDLD
+246 GMGSWDLD
-254 VATRAYEASD
+254 VATHAYEASD
-264 LCKRNYGRR
+264 LCKRNYGRA
-273 PDETF
+273 PEEPF
-278 TFADLVATIHPE
+278 TFADLIATLHPD
-290 DRPRILAAI
+290 DRPRVLAAI
-299 ESAIRDGAEYDVEYR
+299 DSAIRDGADYDVEYR
-314 VVHPSGEL
+314 VVLPSGEL

-336 DGGVRRLAGVS
+336 DGGARRLAGVS
-347 LDITERKRADER
+347 LDITDRKRADER

-414 RESWEGA
+414 RESWAGA

-431 HAMAG
+431 RAMAG
-436 EDRVVFDYTADV
+436 EDRVTFAYEADV

-475 SIPDGRVSVAWTLEE
+475 SVPGGGVDVTWTVEE
-490 DLLRLVWTERGGPT
+490 DILRMVWAERGGPP

-523 AELSGGVELTYDAA
+523 AELSGGVELNYDAE
-537 GLVCQMALPR
+537 GLVCQMALPL

>member
-1 MPPGARSAPLP
+1 MAK
-12 ARGGRREGALARL
+12 L
-25 AETDFREDPALADRA
+25 AETGIRDEGEDVLRARLIEAETALAD
-40 RLATLEAALAEEIRK
+40 EIRK
-55 SETLARVTEA
+55 SDSLARVTEA
-65 VASSADVDKLIQVVI
+65 VASCGDVDTCVQVVI
-80 DGAREITGAAFG
+80 DGAREISGAAFG
-92 AFFYNVA
+92 AFFYNVV

-105 YTLYRLSGAP
+105 YTLYRLSGAER
-115 PEAFSRFPMPRK
+115 EAFVGFPMPRK
-127 TEVFAPT
+127 TDVFAPT
-134 FDGVGPVRSDDITK
+134 FDGTGVVRSDDITR

-153 RNAPRKG
+153 RNIPRRG

-165 LPVRSYLAV
+165 LPVRSYLAI
-174 PVTTREGV
+174 PVASRQGE

-188 FGHPEPARF
+188 FGHPEPGKF
-197 TGRDETLL
+197 TVRDETLL

-210 QVAVIIESIRSNAA
+210 QVAATIESIKLNTGAVT
-224 AFSELA
+224 ELNQRRRA
-230 ERRKA
+230 ED
-235 EERLKFALDSG
+235 RLKFALDSG

-254 VATRAYEASD
+254 VATKAYEASD
-264 LCKRNYGRR
+264 LCKVNYGRR

-278 TFADLVATIHPE
+278 TFADLIATIHPE
-290 DRPRILAAI
+290 DRPRILTAI
-299 ESAIRDGAEYDVEYR
+299 EAAIRDGVDYDVEYR
-314 VVHPSGEL
+314 VVHPNGDL

-347 LDITERKRADER
+347 LDITERKRAEER

-388 SASPEFFREAF
+388 VAAPEFFRDAF

-414 RESWEGA
+414 RESWAGA

-431 HAMAG
+431 HAIAG
-436 EDRVVFDYTADV
+436 EDRVRFDYPADV

-475 SIPDGRVSVAWTLEE
+475 STPDGRVAVTWSFE
-490 DLLRLVWTERGGPT
+490 DGVLRLTWTESGGPP

-518 ERGLA
+518 ERGLS
-523 AELSGGVELTYDAA
+523 AELSGGVELTYDTT
-537 GLVCQMALPR
+537 GLICQMALPL